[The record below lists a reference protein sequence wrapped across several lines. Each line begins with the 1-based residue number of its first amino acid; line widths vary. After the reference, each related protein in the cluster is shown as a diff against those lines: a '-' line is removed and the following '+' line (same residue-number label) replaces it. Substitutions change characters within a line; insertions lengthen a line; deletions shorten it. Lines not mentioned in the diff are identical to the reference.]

1 MKLVLFAC
9 GEVVGHV
16 LDMSSQSLSVGNA
29 LVIAGHS
36 GHESKALVSSSGLIA
51 THDFLSLRLDPY
63 LTQVKE
69 LKGCGLRDMAER
81 SHNCA
86 RSC

>member
-29 LVIAGHS
+29 LVIAGH
-36 GHESKALVSSSGLIA
+36 
-51 THDFLSLRLDPY
+51 LRP
-63 LTQVKE
+63 
-69 LKGCGLRDMAER
+69 
-81 SHNCA
+81 
-86 RSC
+86 